1 MIKVI
6 GADAMKELIRLLI
19 STKVGKPKVK
29 PEVKPEVKLE
39 VKREVKVKPVAKP
52 GKIGQM
58 PNEKTFRFR
67 RPRAVKKNGNPF
79 LTFF

>member
-19 STKVGKPKVK
+19 STEVGKPKVK
-29 PEVKPEVKLE
+29 PEVKP
-39 VKREVKVKPVAKP
+39 EVKVKPVAKP

-79 LTFF
+79 LTFFY